1 MSGTDEPVEESEAGA
16 EETTDADAD
25 ADADSDADTGAD
37 TGTESGS
44 GSDPGSDSKSDLP
57 ELTHRTWSEA
67 LRSGRLLGQACPDC
81 GHVAGAPK
89 AACAQ
94 CGSRSVE
101 TVELP
106 TTGEVYTETTVMVPP
121 EGVEEGGYQV
131 AIVEVGEARVM
142 GRIEG
147 EVVGIGDELRLAGY
161 VTGERGD
168 PGPLFEPL

>member
-1 MSGTDEPVEESEAGA
+1 MSETEGPPEEPESDVEDGAGA
-16 EETTDADAD
+16 D
-25 ADADSDADTGAD
+25 G
-37 TGTESGS
+37 GTESGTEDGSGTESES
-44 GSDPGSDSKSDLP
+44 GSGLP

-67 LRSGRLLGQACPDC
+67 LRSGRLLGQTCEDC

-89 AACAQ
+89 AACAR

-121 EGVEEGGYQV
+121 EGVEERGYQV
-131 AIVEVGEARVM
+131 AVVQVGEARVM

-147 EVVGIGDELRLAGY
+147 ERVGIGDELRLAGY

>member
-1 MSGTDEPVEESEAGA
+1 MSGTDEPVEESEGGA
-16 EETTDADAD
+16 EGTTDADAD
-25 ADADSDADTGAD
+25 TGA
-37 TGTESGS
+37 GS

-57 ELTHRTWSEA
+57 ELIHRTWSEA

-121 EGVEEGGYQV
+121 EGVEERGYQV
-131 AIVEVGEARVM
+131 AIVQVGEARVM

-147 EVVGIGDELRLAGY
+147 EAVGIGDELRLAGY
-161 VTGERGD
+161 VTGEGGD
-168 PGPLFEPL
+168 PGPLFEPV

>member
-1 MSGTDEPVEESEAGA
+1 MSGTDEPVEESEAGT
-16 EETTDADAD
+16 EGTTD
-25 ADADSDADTGAD
+25 ADADSDADTRA
-37 TGTESGS
+37 GS

-94 CGSRSVE
+94 CGSRAVE

-131 AIVEVGEARVM
+131 AIVEVGKARVM

-147 EVVGIGDELRLAGY
+147 EAVGIGDELRLAGY

-168 PGPLFEPL
+168 PGPLFEPV

>member
-1 MSGTDEPVEESEAGA
+1 MSGTDESVEDTEASVEGA
-16 EETTDADAD
+16 VGADADVDADA
-25 ADADSDADTGAD
+25 
-37 TGTESGS
+37 GTES
-44 GSDPGSDSKSDLP
+44 DSESDLP

-81 GHVAGAPK
+81 GHVAGSPK

-121 EGVEEGGYQV
+121 EGVE
-131 AIVEVGEARVM
+131 
-142 GRIEG
+142 
-147 EVVGIGDELRLAGY
+147 
-161 VTGERGD
+161 
-168 PGPLFEPL
+168 